1 MYAPQVYPAV
11 FPLSAV
17 SAKDVSSVSAG
28 FSACPSCEA
37 GAGASVRQQEM
48 TPRTCKKL
56 VASAWQREGVYNR
69 TGEPSVTFFAK
80 EELRRACALIFVKK
94 IGASDTKLAPTC
106 LRTMKRYFRI
116 LPVRAEP
123 SCPEKGWYAEA
134 VRARLQAS
142 GEGAARPF
150 SEKETQ
156 RNARAGSFCKKCM
169 PQAMCGLYLGSP
181 QSRRLCGGR
190 RSDGVNERR
199 RLL

>member
-56 VASAWQREGVYNR
+56 VASAWRREGVYNR
-69 TGEPSVTFFAK
+69 TGEPSVTFCAK

-94 IGASDTKLAPTC
+94 IGVSDTKLAPTC
-106 LRTMKRYFRI
+106 LSHMKMIFPAFQRWKSNSCVRQKSKSKSSENIPFYNQIEIWVQITRFIISALVLKFGEFNYLFLYTMI
-116 LPVRAEP
+116 SGSAP
-123 SCPEKGWYAEA
+123 
-134 VRARLQAS
+134 LQPYS
-142 GEGAARPF
+142 QI
-150 SEKETQ
+150 S
-156 RNARAGSFCKKCM
+156 KK
-169 PQAMCGLYLGSP
+169 
-181 QSRRLCGGR
+181 
-190 RSDGVNERR
+190 
-199 RLL
+199 